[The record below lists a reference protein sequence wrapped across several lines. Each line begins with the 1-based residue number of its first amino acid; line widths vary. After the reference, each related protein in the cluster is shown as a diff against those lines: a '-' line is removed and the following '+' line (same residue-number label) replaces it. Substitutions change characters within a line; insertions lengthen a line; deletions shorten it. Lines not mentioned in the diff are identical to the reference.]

1 MDGARER
8 SNEPFSM
15 QVDDSEILRTI
26 DRLAYQ
32 YFCLSPDEIAL
43 IDDTVEAI
51 LPALQPHEGH
61 FPKLW
66 EAPDEPQRAQY
77 AHTLSASLADWF
89 KGKKID
95 ARLVARGA
103 DLAILRLQLGG
114 HEDYA
119 EDAAGELDRLAKDVV
134 VRRLC
139 HWVEYQ
145 FEPFGLAV
153 DGSKY
158 SKGIIDIAVLFDWN
172 RERYLAYECKRL
184 NVINGGSRSSLAT
197 VYVTQG
203 MMRFLTEQY
212 AEQLPVGC
220 MLGYVLDGDVPFANS
235 RIADAIGS
243 HVPLALAEGPT
254 PLAAI
259 EMIERFRT
267 RHTRQTGSQIELRHA
282 LFLKP
287 SAVATNA

>member
-1 MDGARER
+1 M
-8 SNEPFSM
+8 
-15 QVDDSEILRTI
+15 
-26 DRLAYQ
+26 
-32 YFCLSPDEIAL
+32 
-43 IDDTVEAI
+43 
-51 LPALQPHEGH
+51 
-61 FPKLW
+61 
-66 EAPDEPQRAQY
+66 
-77 AHTLSASLADWF
+77 SASLADWF

-282 LFLKP
+282 LFSKP